1 MTFSRMI
8 LLSVCAASLAA
19 CGAAESNTHTSE
31 VTPAKAEAP
40 AAAIVL
46 TSSPSDAP
54 SGTYTND
61 KGHAYIT
68 FHYVHQG
75 YSRPFLRWRDWDSTL
90 NWDSENPE
98 NSSVSVSIK
107 TESIDTGVDKFDD
120 HMKSDGWMNVAEYPQ
135 AAFVSTALS
144 KTSDRT
150 GKMTGDLTIMGI
162 TKPVT
167 LDVTFNKAG
176 EGRAPGTYKLGFSA
190 TADLM
195 RSDWGLGKYAPAVGD
210 EVSVIIEAEYVM
222 SAAQE

>member
-1 MTFSRMI
+1 MKYSK
-8 LLSVCAASLAA
+8 LLLVSVCALGFAA
-19 CGAAESNTHTSE
+19 CGATDTAATASE
-31 VTPAKAEAP
+31 PATAST
-40 AAAIVL
+40 AAIAL

-54 SGTYTND
+54 SGVYTND

-107 TESIDTGVDKFDD
+107 TESIDTGVDKFDE
-120 HMKSDGWMNVAEYPQ
+120 HMKSDGWLDVAQYPV
-135 AAFVSTALS
+135 ATFESTALM

-150 GKMTGDLTIMGI
+150 GVMTGDLTLMGV

-167 LDVTFNKAG
+167 LDVVFNKAS
-176 EGRAPGTYKLGFSA
+176 EGRAPGRYKLGFSA
-190 TADLM
+190 TAGLM
-195 RSDWGLGKYAPAVGD
+195 RSDWGLGKYAPAVSD
-210 EVSVIIEAEYVM
+210 DVDIIIEVEYDLSAE
-222 SAAQE
+222 EE